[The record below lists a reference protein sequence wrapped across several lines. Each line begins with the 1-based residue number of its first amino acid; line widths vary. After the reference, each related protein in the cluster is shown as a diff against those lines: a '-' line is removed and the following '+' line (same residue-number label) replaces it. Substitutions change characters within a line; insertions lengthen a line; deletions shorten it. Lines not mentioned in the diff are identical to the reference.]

1 MEILSNYLIK
11 DYDEYISYFEEH
23 QENKLKNY
31 LDYLDNLDNLDSYLE
46 DRENKENREKR
57 YSFDN
62 ADNSIIE
69 HIEETNYFVKE
80 QEHKYKIFDDI
91 SSVIKNKN
99 NQIELVINIPKS
111 SDIITINKIKLSKS
125 IKEFIFDIFV
135 TLDDKTIL
143 TQDELYKK
151 KISLSDINYK
161 NYNKNNIIDCSK
173 GEVDIHILLEPNSI
187 NEIINNNI
195 YISFSYINFKNKIK
209 FYTE

>member
-1 MEILSNYLIK
+1 MEVLSNYLIK
-11 DYDEYISYFEEH
+11 DYDEYINNFEEH
-23 QENKLKNY
+23 QEEKLKNY
-31 LDYLDNLDNLDSYLE
+31 LGYLENLDSYLE
-46 DRENKENREKR
+46 DRQNREQR
-57 YSFDN
+57 YSFDC
-62 ADNSIIE
+62 ADSSIIE

-111 SDIITINKIKLSKS
+111 SDIVTINKIKLSKS
-125 IKEFIFDIFV
+125 IKEYIFDIFV

-151 KISLSDINYK
+151 KISLSELNNK
-161 NYNKNNIIDCSK
+161 YNDSNIIDCSK
-173 GEVDIHILLEPNSI
+173 GEVDIHIILEPNSI

-195 YISFSYINFKNKIK
+195 YISFSYINYKNKIK

>member
-1 MEILSNYLIK
+1 MEVLSNYLIK
-11 DYDEYISYFEEH
+11 DYDEYINNFEEN
-23 QENKLKNY
+23 QEEKLKNY
-31 LDYLDNLDNLDSYLE
+31 LGYLENLDSYLE
-46 DRENKENREKR
+46 DRQNREQR
-57 YSFDN
+57 YSFDC
-62 ADNSIIE
+62 ADSSIIE

-111 SDIITINKIKLSKS
+111 SDIVTINKIKLSKS
-125 IKEFIFDIFV
+125 IKEYIFDIFV

-151 KISLSDINYK
+151 KISLSELNK
-161 NYNKNNIIDCSK
+161 YNDSNIIDCSK
-173 GEVDIHILLEPNSI
+173 GEVDIHIILEPNSI

-195 YISFSYINFKNKIK
+195 YISFSYINYKNKIK

>member
-1 MEILSNYLIK
+1 MEVLSNYLIK
-11 DYDEYISYFEEH
+11 DYDEYINNFEEH
-23 QENKLKNY
+23 QEEKLKNY
-31 LDYLDNLDNLDSYLE
+31 LGYLENLDSYLE
-46 DRENKENREKR
+46 DRQNREQR
-57 YSFDN
+57 YSFDC
-62 ADNSIIE
+62 ADSSIIE

-111 SDIITINKIKLSKS
+111 SDIVTINKIKLSKS
-125 IKEFIFDIFV
+125 IKEYIFDIFV

-151 KISLSDINYK
+151 KISLSELNK
-161 NYNKNNIIDCSK
+161 YNDNNIIDCSK
-173 GEVDIHILLEPNSI
+173 GEVDIHIILEPNSI

-195 YISFSYINFKNKIK
+195 YISFSYINYKNKIK

>member
-11 DYDEYISYFEEH
+11 DYDEYINNFEEH
-23 QENKLKNY
+23 QEEKLKNY
-31 LDYLDNLDNLDSYLE
+31 LGYLENLDSYLE
-46 DRENKENREKR
+46 DRQNREQR
-57 YSFDN
+57 YSFDCT
-62 ADNSIIE
+62 DTSIIE

-80 QEHKYKIFDDI
+80 QEHKFKIFDDI

-111 SDIITINKIKLSKS
+111 SDIVTINKIKLSKS
-125 IKEFIFDIFV
+125 IKEYIFDIFV

-151 KISLSDINYK
+151 KISLSELNNK
-161 NYNKNNIIDCSK
+161 YNDSNIIDCSK
-173 GEVDIHILLEPNSI
+173 GEVDIHIILEPNSI